1 MLVRLV
7 TTAGSL
13 GMVQALRDA
22 WPLAS
27 VSLVENLVDGRTEAQ
42 VLLPN
47 EAEQRQVAKAIAQF
61 SRWQEPLRKL
71 ANVLIAL
78 LAIVCARAGGDKQG
92 LKNNQMWA
100 WRSCRDVKRITRRR
114 VRELPRPY
122 FSPCSWRCSSS
133 MVR

>member
-1 MLVRLV
+1 MEWLDAMAQFVCENILKRARQFDEAARISSVSRRDADNGVLVRLV

-78 LAIVCARAGGDKQG
+78 LAIVCARA
-92 LKNNQMWA
+92 LA
-100 WRSCRDVKRITRRR
+100 EISRD
-114 VRELPRPY
+114 
-122 FSPCSWRCSSS
+122 
-133 MVR
+133 